1 MNYTILVNF
10 ISANEAVDL
19 RSRILRPGQPISNCS
34 YPGDNDAGTFHI
46 GVVIDARI
54 VSNGTFMMEKNQNFP
69 EAGVS
74 YRLRGMATDSRF
86 QKMGFG
92 KLIIKAALLELKK
105 RNCELIWFNA
115 RVSAEGFYEKMGFMA
130 LPEIFD
136 IPLAGPHKV
145 MYKWCR

>member
-1 MNYTILVNF
+1 MNYTIFVNF
-10 ISANEAVDL
+10 ISATEAVDL
-19 RSRILRPGQPISNCS
+19 RSRILRPGQPIQSCI

-54 VSNGTFMMEKNQNFP
+54 VSNGTFVMEKNDKFP
-69 EAGVS
+69 EAEIS
-74 YRLRGMATDSRF
+74 YRLRGMATDTRF
-86 QKMGFG
+86 QNMGFG
-92 KLIIKAALLELKK
+92 KLIIKAALLELQK

-115 RVSAEGFYEKMGFMA
+115 RVFAEGFYEKMGFLA
-130 LPEIFD
+130 LPEVFD